1 MRPMLPKLIFV
12 TPIMMALILSA
23 SLAPAQPAQLFN
35 EHKTI
40 IGFDLLIPQFNN
52 GESENLSGSA
62 MLLSFRT
69 KLNDGVKF
77 VGELPLAHGSYSSY
91 YGYKE
96 SEDVIGN
103 PYIGIESSKITDPVL
118 FEIGIS
124 PPVTSDNN
132 PLASTVGIFSDITR
146 IHDFA
151 PKYLIGRAMIDFR
164 KKSESGIAVLIKA
177 GPTLWLNTGGD
188 EYSLRDNDEEFL
200 NYGGQVWYEG
210 SKINVGAGL
219 SGITVLSGESLI
231 DESRTDFQF
240 EVGASV
246 NFKNVRPGLSLRV
259 PLSQD
264 LKDAINSVI
273 GFNIQFQM

>member
-1 MRPMLPKLIFV
+1 MRPMLPKLIFI
-12 TPIMMALILSA
+12 TPILMALILRA

-40 IGFDLLIPQFNN
+40 IGFDFLIPQFNN

-77 VGELPLAHGSYSSY
+77 VGELPLAHGSYSSD

-103 PYIGIESSKITDPVL
+103 PYFGIESGKITDPVL

-132 PLASTVGIFSDITR
+132 PLASMVGIFSDITR
-146 IHDFA
+146 IDDFA
-151 PKYLIGRAMIDFR
+151 PKYLIGKAMIDFR
-164 KKSESGIAVLIKA
+164 KKNESGLAVLIKA

-188 EYSLRDNDEEFL
+188 EYSFRDNDAEFL
-200 NYGGQVWYEG
+200 NYSGQLWYEG
-210 SKINVGAGL
+210 TKVNMGAGL
-219 SGITVLSGESLI
+219 SGITVLSEETLI
-231 DESRTDFQF
+231 NERRTDLQF
-240 EVGASV
+240 EVGASA
-246 NFKNVRPGLSLRV
+246 NFKNVRPGLSLRI

-264 LKDAINSVI
+264 LKDVVDYVI